1 MKQEALAYDEKMSLL
16 DIIALQQE
24 DPKEEKNYLVRD
36 PNPYTAIPAIGGR
49 GNNANMK
56 SMRIRVMDVLYDD

>member
-1 MKQEALAYDEKMSLL
+1 MSLL

-24 DPKEEKNYLVRD
+24 DPKEEKNYFVRD
-36 PNPYTAIPAIGGR
+36 QNPYTSIPATGSR
-49 GNNANMK
+49 GINANMK

>member
-1 MKQEALAYDEKMSLL
+1 MSLL

-36 PNPYTAIPAIGGR
+36 PNPYTAIPAAGGR
-49 GNNANMK
+49 DKNVNMK
-56 SMRIRVMDVLYDD
+56 SMRMRVMDVLYDD